1 MNKPPRPNKSALLA
15 LAWTSTLLLSLLPDI
30 LFQELSGTIPNWLYA
45 AKLALIAALL
55 YLSLFWAPAKI
66 LQKYF
71 FVFLA
76 IFLALSCGIWLSDL
90 PVWVSWFPLD
100 VSNFVPYLIGAEFKQ
115 LIIAGLVMVGLLL
128 IGLRRQDFFLRPGEL
143 DAPAAPMPGLGVGK
157 ATSWR
162 PLGLRLSLFAFLAM
176 LLATSFYAVDRLT
189 VEAAWAALP
198 FLPLII
204 VLAGL
209 SAFSAE
215 IIYRAA
221 LLAPIHHTL
230 GPVHSVALAAAF
242 FGISWFYGLPL
253 GLLGVLFWGFFGW
266 MLGRSLLETKG
277 LLWPWFIHASANV
290 VMFAFIVIAAV
301 QLAG

>member
-1 MNKPPRPNKSALLA
+1 MNKPLRPNKSALLA
-15 LAWTSTLLLSLLPDI
+15 LAWASTLLLSLLPDI
-30 LFQELSGTIPNWLYA
+30 LFQELTGTIPNWLFA
-45 AKLALIAALL
+45 AKLTLIAALL

-76 IFLALSCGIWLSDL
+76 IFVAESSGIWLSGL
-90 PVWVSWFPLD
+90 PGWASWFPLD
-100 VSNFVPYLIGAEFKQ
+100 ESNFVPYLIGDELKQ

-128 IGLRRQDFFLRPGEL
+128 IGLRRQDFFLRLGEL

-157 ATSWR
+157 ATTWR
-162 PLGLRLSLFAFLAM
+162 PLGLRLSLLAFFAM
-176 LLATSFYAVDRLT
+176 LLVLGVYVASRLT

-204 VLAGL
+204 GLAGL

-221 LLAPIHHTL
+221 LLAPIHHIL
-230 GPVHSVALAAAF
+230 GPVHSVVLAAAF
-242 FGISWFYGLPL
+242 FGIGRFYGLPL

-266 MLGRSLLETKG
+266 ILGRSMLETKG
-277 LLWPWFIHASANV
+277 LFWPWFIHACANV